1 MNATGRRRI
10 RNSIANFIAGLAA
23 IASPTLSAQESDQVF
38 TVYDYENR
46 LIGEYKTQAEAE
58 SAIREIPGPFEFFS
72 DIFSYA
78 REIKETIHTEDGK
91 VRIVYWLGLDQ
102 PTDLEWRYP
111 MGDQYFDNEADA
123 LQEQIAITNSNFPH
137 CAVPTAVFTGGWEA
151 TWDNGDIGGER
162 QVRPYSL
169 TYFWGDDCGAEV
181 IHTELDRLRKNECPS
196 PPLYTFW
203 MNSYGACVNE
213 WAVASIVTTVSE
225 CPTQGA
231 SSGLV
236 GNPCDVKTGEK
247 VQNEEDFEL
256 DWVDLSRTYRSGVA
270 YSTGGFGAGLPRL
283 V

>member
-111 MGDQYFDNEADA
+111 MADQYFDNEADA
-123 LQEQIAITNSNFPH
+123 LQEQIAITNSNFRIAQYQLPFSL
-137 CAVPTAVFTGGWEA
+137 VDGK
-151 TWDNGDIGGER
+151 
-162 QVRPYSL
+162 RP
-169 TYFWGDDCGAEV
+169 G
-181 IHTELDRLRKNECPS
+181 
-196 PPLYTFW
+196 
-203 MNSYGACVNE
+203 
-213 WAVASIVTTVSE
+213 TTVILAESAKYGR
-225 CPTQGA
+225 TA
-231 SSGLV
+231 LLIF
-236 GNPCDVKTGEK
+236 GETIAAQK
-247 VQNEEDFEL
+247 
-256 DWVDLSRTYRSGVA
+256 
-270 YSTGGFGAGLPRL
+270 
-283 V
+283 